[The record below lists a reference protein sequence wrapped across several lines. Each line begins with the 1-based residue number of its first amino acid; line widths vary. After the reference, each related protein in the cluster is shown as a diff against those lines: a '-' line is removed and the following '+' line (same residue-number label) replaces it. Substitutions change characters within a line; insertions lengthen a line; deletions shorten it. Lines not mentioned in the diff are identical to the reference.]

1 MGGVVVIRGRFRL
14 LSMLVV
20 LAWLGL
26 AGWIT
31 LDLELARQRELAT
44 AGQVAATLTTVLDR
58 HLRATVEKIDFRL
71 QEFVD
76 RHQQDVAMRVP
87 RDRLEQELKRTQTLF
102 PEASSFRVADARGNY
117 LYDASG
123 QLAPVNIAD
132 RDYFRRLRDDPGAG
146 LVFSEP
152 ITSRITGS
160 WVIVL
165 ARRLED
171 RAGQFIGI
179 VLAAVNSDY
188 FEHFYATLDV
198 GQDGVVAL
206 WNKDRQLI
214 ARWPR
219 RADWVGRRLT
229 RAEFAGAVEIGRGS
243 GGFVGV
249 AQLDGVRRIHAYRV
263 AEELPFVVVV
273 GLSEADAL
281 AGWYRRG
288 AIYASLGLLLLAV
301 MLAAMR
307 IWQQSY
313 GRVEKVAA
321 ELAAAYEEKTRQG
334 RALMDSIP
342 DPAWLLDTEGRF
354 LAVNEAYASCLGRPM
369 AAIVGR
375 TVHDLFAADEAD
387 RLREGQLDVYR
398 QGQPVRQEVWLHLA
412 GKQRPFEFLR
422 SPVYGEDGRAKG
434 LAGVAWDMS
443 HRYEAEARQRLITHV
458 FDHSGEAILILD
470 AERRVVTFNQAV
482 TQITGYRLDELVGQP
497 ARRMAAGLHGEAE
510 FDAIADALD
519 RNGSWRGELLVHRRE
534 GGHCPVFCN
543 TTAIRDE
550 RGTLINWA
558 VFVTDISERKAAEER
573 IDALVHVD
581 QLTALPSRQGFARAL
596 EAWLAE
602 DQSFAVIVVDLDH
615 LSRVNDAFGQEAGD
629 LVLTTVSH
637 RLRRRLREGDI
648 LGRLGAHQFGI
659 VVARTGAPANV
670 EAVARKLLDAV
681 ARPVRIG
688 GSDIVATACAGI
700 CLYPEDGADV
710 GALLRHADAAMHCA
724 REAGQEDCCFY
735 DVSMNQQRAEGL
747 RLESDLRWAL
757 PRRELTLHYQ
767 PQIDVAEG
775 RLMGFEALLRWEH
788 PELGRISPDRFIPL
802 AEESQLILPIGGW
815 VLWEACRQN
824 KVWQDAGHCPV
835 VVAVNLSAVQ
845 FHGADLVSGVA
856 RVLEETGLAPR
867 WLELEM
873 TESIIMDDPERVV
886 RLLEK
891 LKELGVGLS
900 IDDFGTGYSS
910 LSYLK
915 RFPIDTIKID
925 RSFINDIVRD
935 PSDAAI
941 VRMVIGMARELEH
954 KVIAEGVENADQLAF
969 LNAHGCHEYQGF
981 YGSRP
986 LPAAEATAF
995 IAARSA

>member
-1 MGGVVVIRGRFRL
+1 MVVIGGRFRL
-14 LSMLVV
+14 ISALVV

-26 AGWIT
+26 AGWIA
-31 LDLELARQRELAT
+31 LDLDHARQRELAA

-71 QEFVD
+71 QEFID
-76 RHQQDVAMRVP
+76 RHQQDVVTRVP
-87 RDRLEQELKRTQTLF
+87 RERLEQELKRTQALF

-146 LVFSEP
+146 LVCSEP

-171 RAGQFIGI
+171 RSGQFIGI

-188 FEHFYATLDV
+188 FERFYATLDV
-198 GQDGVVAL
+198 GRDGVVAL
-206 WNKDRQLI
+206 WNKEQQLI

-219 RADWVGRRLT
+219 RDDWVGRRLT
-229 RAEFAGAVEIGRGS
+229 QAGFVGAVDAGRDS

-263 AEELPFVVVV
+263 AEQLPFVVVV
-273 GLSEADAL
+273 GLSEAEVL
-281 AGWYRRG
+281 AGWYHRG
-288 AIYASLGLLLLAV
+288 AIYAGLGLLLLAV
-301 MLAAMR
+301 VLAAMR
-307 IWQQSY
+307 IWHQSY
-313 GRVEKVAA
+313 GRVERVAA

-354 LAVNEAYASCLGRPM
+354 LAVNEAYASYLGRPM
-369 AAIVGR
+369 DAIVGR

-387 RLREGQLDVYR
+387 RLREGQLAVYR

-412 GKQRPFEFLR
+412 GKKRPFEFLR
-422 SPVYGEDGRAKG
+422 SPVYGEDGQAKG

-443 HRYEAEARQRLITHV
+443 HRYEAESRQRLITHV
-458 FDHSGEAILILD
+458 FDNSSEAILILD

-482 TQITGYRLDELVGQP
+482 TQITGYRLDEVAGQR
-497 ARRMAAGLHGEAE
+497 ARCMAAGLQGEAE
-510 FDAIADALD
+510 FDAIADAMD
-519 RNGSWRGELLVHRRE
+519 RSGSWRGELSVHRR
-534 GGHCPVFCN
+534 GGGSCPVFCN
-543 TTAIRDE
+543 ATAIRDDC
-550 RGTLINWA
+550 GKLINWA

-602 DQSFAVIVVDLDH
+602 GRAFAVIVVDLDQ
-615 LSRVNDAFGQEAGD
+615 LNRVNDAFGHEAGD

-637 RLRRRLREGDI
+637 RLRRKLREGDL
-648 LGRLGAHQFGI
+648 LGRLGAQQFGI
-659 VVARTGAPANV
+659 VVAKTGDPANV

-700 CLYPEDGADV
+700 CLHPEDGADV
-710 GALLRHADAAMHCA
+710 GALLRNADAAMHCA
-724 REAGQEDCCFY
+724 REAGQEGCRFY
-735 DVSMNQQRAEGL
+735 DGSMNRQRAEGL

-757 PRRELTLHYQ
+757 PRRELSLHYQ
-767 PQIDVAEG
+767 PQIDIAEG
-775 RLMGFEALLRWEH
+775 RLTGFEALLRWEH

-824 KVWQDAGHCPV
+824 KAWQDAGYPPV

-845 FHGADLVSGVA
+845 FHGADLLSGVA
-856 RVLEETGLAPR
+856 RVLAETGLAPR
-867 WLELEM
+867 WLELEI
-873 TESIIMDDPERVV
+873 TESVIMDDPGRVV
-886 RLLEK
+886 RVLEK

-915 RFPIDTIKID
+915 RFPIDKIKID
-925 RSFINDIVRD
+925 RSFINDIVSD

-954 KVIAEGVENADQLAF
+954 TVIAEGVETVDQLAF
-969 LNAHGCHEYQGF
+969 LKAHGCHAYQGF
-981 YGSRP
+981 YASRP
-986 LPAAEATAF
+986 LPPADATACF
-995 IAARSA
+995 AGWSA